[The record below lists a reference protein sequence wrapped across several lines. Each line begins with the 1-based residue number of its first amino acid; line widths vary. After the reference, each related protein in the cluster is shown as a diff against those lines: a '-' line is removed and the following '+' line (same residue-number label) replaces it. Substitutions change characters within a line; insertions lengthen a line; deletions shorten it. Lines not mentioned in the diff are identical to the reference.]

1 MTIEKANSVL
11 KECYE
16 LNKLADSIEDIEDII
31 QNCESCHVS
40 VRVDFPLK
48 HHYCLEDIVKGY
60 NRMLQDVC
68 LSALKTYLEKEL
80 AEMKEKLSKID
91 VKIEKQN

>member
-1 MTIEKANSVL
+1 MTTEEANSVL

-16 LNKLADSIEDIEDII
+16 LNKLTESIEDIEDII

-48 HHYCLEDIVKGY
+48 NHYCIGDMVRGY
-60 NRMLQDVC
+60 NKMLQDVC
-68 LSALKTYLEKEL
+68 LSVLKTYLEKEL
-80 AEMKEKLSKID
+80 SELKEKLSKID